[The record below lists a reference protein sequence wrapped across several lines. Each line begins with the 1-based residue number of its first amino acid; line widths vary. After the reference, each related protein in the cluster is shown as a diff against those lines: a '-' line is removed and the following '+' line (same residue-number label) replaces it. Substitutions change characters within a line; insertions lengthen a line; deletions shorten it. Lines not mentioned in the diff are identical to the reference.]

1 MVDFRSIT
9 PHIWRLNLDWDLRIP
24 FYPPI
29 PVAVW
34 LVKDGDDWT
43 LLDTGT
49 PVHETIVPEAVARFL
64 GSAKPSRIVL
74 THAHVDHAG
83 SLAALVE
90 RWNLPIWAHP
100 LEADFVTGAQS
111 YRRIESRSVI
121 FNVARPFLAAPA
133 WRLPVAQT
141 LEEGETVG
149 GLEVIHV
156 PGHTPGMIAL
166 HHRADRA
173 IICGD
178 AFMNLSGKLAEPLP
192 ISTPDPVAAR
202 RSMHKIATLDYDT
215 LLPSHDS
222 SEQGIPAERARH
234 FAARL

>member
-1 MVDFRSIT
+1 MPDFRPIT
-9 PHIWRLNLDWDLRIP
+9 PHIWRLNLDWKLPIP

-34 LVKDGDDWT
+34 LVKEGSDWT
-43 LLDTGT
+43 LIDAGVPDHAAL
-49 PVHETIVPEAVARFL
+49 VPEAVARFL
-64 GSAKPSRIVL
+64 GAAKPSRIVL
-74 THAHVDHAG
+74 THAHIDHGG
-83 SLAALVE
+83 SLAALVG
-90 RWNLPIWAHP
+90 RWNLPVWTHP
-100 LEADFVTGAQS
+100 LEVDFVTGAQS
-111 YRRIESRSVI
+111 YRRIKSQSLIYNLSR
-121 FNVARPFLAAPA
+121 RFLAAPA
-133 WRLPVAQT
+133 WQLPVAQT
-141 LEEGETVG
+141 IREGEMVG
-149 GLEVIHV
+149 GLEVVHV

-178 AFMNLSGKLAEPLP
+178 AFMNLDGKLAEPLP

-202 RSMHKIATLDYDT
+202 RSIQKIATLDFDT

-222 SEQGIPAERARH
+222 SERGIPAEKVRR